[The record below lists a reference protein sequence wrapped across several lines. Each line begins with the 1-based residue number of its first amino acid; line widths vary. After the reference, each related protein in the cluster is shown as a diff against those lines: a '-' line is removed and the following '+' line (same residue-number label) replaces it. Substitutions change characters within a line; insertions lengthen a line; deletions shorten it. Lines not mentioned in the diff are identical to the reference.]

1 MDTGCCLTRNFSL
14 DDDTNLRNAHC
25 AKPFDKTWSKEM
37 KKDTA
42 AVTAQFNKGPM
53 PKGHKTVMAGKPIV
67 RRGKKVKK

>member
-1 MDTGCCLTRNFSL
+1 
-14 DDDTNLRNAHC
+14 
-25 AKPFDKTWSKEM
+25 M